1 MTPAADNRPAD
12 PLPRSLLRQSGGM
25 RKLLRERLWLQV
37 LIGMALGFGTGLL
50 LDPDTGLV
58 TEAFSRTAIGW
69 IALPGQLFLGAVG
82 FVVVPLVLASV
93 VRGIAAGDRGESLGR
108 IGGETM
114 GFFLATTVIACLIG
128 FLIGWVVAP
137 GALIDGGALTAAA
150 GAEAAASAQS
160 AAEAAR
166 AANEA
171 AAPLTERIV
180 SLLPSNPHRA
190 LAEGDTLQVVIVAAI
205 LGLALLRVER
215 KTAAPLLDLMAAL
228 QAVTMVVVQVV
239 MRFAPIAVFG
249 LMARLAADLGLQ
261 AAAGLAVYVGC
272 VVLGLALLMAVYLG
286 LAWRIGGW
294 APMRFLRTAREAL
307 LLAFSTSSSAAVMP
321 VSLKTA
327 EQGLRVRE
335 SVSRFVVPLGA
346 TVNMGGT
353 ALYQA
358 IATLFLAQIFGVEL
372 GLAEL
377 GVVLVM
383 AVGAAIGSPGA
394 PGVGIVVLATIL
406 ESVGVP
412 AAGVALVIGV
422 DRLLDM
428 CRTVANVAGDLTAA
442 VVIDARTREAPADP
456 VFDPSAPAR

>member
-1 MTPAADNRPAD
+1 MTPSRPSQGPAQE

-37 LIGMALGFGTGLL
+37 LIGMALGILVGTA
-50 LDPDTGLV
+50 LDPDFGLV
-58 TEAFSRTAIGW
+58 APA
-69 IALPGQLFLGAVG
+69 
-82 FVVVPLVLASV
+82 ASV
-93 VRGIAAGDRGESLGR
+93 
-108 IGGETM
+108 

-128 FLIGWVVAP
+128 FAVGWAIEP
-137 GALIDGGALTAAA
+137 GALIDGGALLGSAGEGARAAA
-150 GAEAAASAQS
+150 AAAEAAAR
-160 AAEAAR
+160 EAG
-166 AANEA
+166 A
-171 AAPLTERIV
+171 AAPPITERIV
-180 SLLPSNPHRA
+180 ALLPRNPHRA

-215 KTAAPLLDLMAAL
+215 KTAAPLLDLMGAL
-228 QAVTMVVVQVV
+228 QAVTMVVVQVA

-261 AAAGLAVYVGC
+261 AVTGLAVYVGT
-272 VVLGLALLMAVYLG
+272 VLLGLALLLALYLG
-286 LAWRIGGW
+286 LAWRLGGW
-294 APMRFLRTAREAL
+294 GPRRFIRTAREAL

-327 EQGLRVRE
+327 EQGFGVRE
-335 SVSRFVVPLGA
+335 GVSRFVIPLGA

-358 IATLFLAQIFGVEL
+358 VATLFLAQIFGVDL
-372 GLAEL
+372 GPAEI

-406 ESVGVP
+406 ESVGIP
-412 AAGVALVIGV
+412 AEGIALVIGV

-442 VVIDARTREAPADP
+442 LVIDARTREAPEAA
-456 VFDPSAPAR
+456 VFDPKG